1 MARKKTLRQHTEELR
16 RRIESRMGTV
26 EDFLEPQIEEA
37 ARYKMLLERFFD
49 ELVEAD
55 LTMLEVGSQGQSKT
69 VVNPLLA
76 QYDKM
81 HRSLAADLTALGL
94 NYNTTPSKV
103 TENTK
108 KDATADDPL
117 AQMYGNAKKVMEDI
131 L

>member
-1 MARKKTLRQHTEELR
+1 MARKKTLNQHINELR
-16 RRIESRMGTV
+16 SRIESRVGTV
-26 EDFLEPQIEEA
+26 EEFLVPQIEEA

-49 ELVEAD
+49 ELINAD
-55 LTMLEVGSQGQSKT
+55 LLSIEVGSQGQTKT
-69 VVNPLLA
+69 VANPLLA

-108 KDATADDPL
+108 KDATDDDPL
-117 AQMYGNAKKVMEDI
+117 AMMYREAKEVMENY
-131 L
+131 

>member
-1 MARKKTLRQHTEELR
+1 MARKKTLNQHINELR
-16 RRIESRMGTV
+16 SRIESRVGTV
-26 EDFLEPQIEEA
+26 EEFLVPQIEEA

-49 ELVEAD
+49 ELIDAD
-55 LTMLEVGSQGQSKT
+55 LLLVVSGSTGQDKT
-69 VVNPLLA
+69 IANPLLA

-108 KDATADDPL
+108 KDATDDDPL
-117 AQMYGNAKKVMEDI
+117 ALMYREAKQVMENY
-131 L
+131 

>member
-1 MARKKTLRQHTEELR
+1 V
-16 RRIESRMGTV
+16 GTV
-26 EDFLEPQIEEA
+26 EEFLVPQIEEA

-49 ELVEAD
+49 ELINAD
-55 LTMLEVGSQGQSKT
+55 LLSIEVGSQGQTKT
-69 VVNPLLA
+69 VANPLLA

-108 KDATADDPL
+108 KDATDDDPL
-117 AQMYGNAKKVMEDI
+117 AAMYREAKQVMENY
-131 L
+131 

>member
-49 ELVEAD
+49 ELIDAD
-55 LTMLEVGSQGQSKT
+55 LLLTVEGSMGQNKA

>member
-1 MARKKTLRQHTEELR
+1 MARKKTLRQHIEELR

-49 ELVEAD
+49 ELIDAD
-55 LTMLEVGSQGQSKT
+55 LLLVVSGSTGQDKT
-69 VVNPLLA
+69 VANPLLA